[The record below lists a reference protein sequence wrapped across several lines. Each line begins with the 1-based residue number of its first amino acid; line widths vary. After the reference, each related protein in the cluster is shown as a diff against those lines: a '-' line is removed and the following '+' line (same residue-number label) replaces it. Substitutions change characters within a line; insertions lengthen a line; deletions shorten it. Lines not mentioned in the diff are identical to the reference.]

1 MADIIAMRLHDVV
14 LCNCGSEVP
23 QSNQHVLHRSSSQIL
38 CPSCRDAEAAEGA
51 LLTRRT
57 LTELVADER
66 GYALHRRT
74 LPENGAKVDHLFIGA
89 AGVFVIDLVHVPD
102 AEVAVMR
109 TRGRFGPGSSVLT
122 VAGSRATHLVDGVH
136 AKCAEVAAGLGDLD
150 QGEVPVIP
158 VLCFV
163 DAQLPRRA
171 KNRRFGNVRLAS
183 ALNLADEVGA
193 EGPLDGDRRFALA
206 MSLVSFLPSPA

>member
-14 LCNCGSEVP
+14 LCNCGAEVP
-23 QSNQHVLHRSSSQIL
+23 QSNKPVLHRSSRQIQ
-38 CPSCRDAEAAEGA
+38 CPSCRDAEVAESA
-51 LLTRRT
+51 LIARRT

-74 LPENGAKVDHLFIGA
+74 LPENGARVDHLFIGA

-102 AEVAVMR
+102 ADVAVTR
-109 TRGRFGPGSSVLT
+109 TRGRFGPGTSVLT
-122 VAGSRATHLVDGVH
+122 VAGSRATHLVDAVH
-136 AKCAEVAAGLGDLD
+136 AQCAEVADGLDDLG

-183 ALNLADEVGA
+183 ALNLAEEVGV
-193 EGPLDGDRRFALA
+193 EGAFDGDRRFALA
-206 MSLVSFLPSPA
+206 MALVSFLPSPA

>member
-14 LCNCGSEVP
+14 LCNCGAEVP
-23 QSNQHVLHRSSSQIL
+23 PSNQHVLHRSSRQIQ
-38 CPSCRDAEAAEGA
+38 CPSCHDSEAAESA
-51 LLTRRT
+51 LTTRRT

-66 GYALHRRT
+66 GYALHNRV
-74 LPENGAKVDHLFIGA
+74 LPENDTKVDHLFVGPS
-89 AGVFVIDLVHVPD
+89 GVFVIDVVHAPD
-102 AEVAVMR
+102 AEVSVVR
-109 TRGRFGPGSSVLT
+109 TRGRFAPGSDVLT
-122 VAGSRATHLVDGVH
+122 VGGSRATQLVDAVH
-136 AKCAEVAAGLGDLD
+136 AQSAEVAAALADLG

-171 KNRRFGNVRLAS
+171 KNRRFGKLRLAS
-183 ALNLADEVGA
+183 APSLVDEVGI
-193 EGPLDGDRRFALA
+193 EGPFDGDRRFALA

>member
-14 LCNCGSEVP
+14 LCNCGAEVP
-23 QSNQHVLHRSSSQIL
+23 SSDQRVLHRSSKQIL
-38 CPSCRDAEAAEGA
+38 CPSCRDAEADEGA

-74 LPENGAKVDHLFIGA
+74 LPHIGARVDHLFVGA
-89 AGVFVIDLVHVPD
+89 SGVFVIDLVHAPD
-102 AEVAVMR
+102 AEVSVMR
-109 TRGRFGPGSSVLT
+109 TRGRFAPGTEVLT
-122 VAGSRATHLVDGVH
+122 VAGSRATHLVDAVQ
-136 AKCAEVAAGLGDLD
+136 AQCAEVADGLADLGPS
-150 QGEVPVIP
+150 QVPVIP

-163 DAQLPRRA
+163 DAQLPRRSR
-171 KNRRFGNVRLAS
+171 NRRFGNVRLTSSAS
-183 ALNLADEVGA
+183 LAEEVGV
-193 EGPLDGDRRFALA
+193 EGPLDGDGRFALA

>member
-14 LCNCGSEVP
+14 LCNCGAEVP
-23 QSNQHVLHRSSSQIL
+23 QSNQHVLHRSSRQIL
-38 CPSCRDAEAAEGA
+38 CPSCRDAETAESA
-51 LLTRRT
+51 LTTRRT

-66 GYALHRRT
+66 AR
-74 LPENGAKVDHLFIGA
+74 VDHLFIGA
-89 AGVFVIDLVHVPD
+89 SGVFVIDLVHVPD
-102 AEVAVMR
+102 ADVAVMR
-109 TRGRFGPGSSVLT
+109 TRGRFGPGASVLT
-122 VAGSRATHLVDGVH
+122 VAGSRATHLVDAVH
-136 AKCAEVAAGLGDLD
+136 AQCAEVTAGLDDLG

-171 KNRRFGNVRLAS
+171 KNRRFGNVRLTS
-183 ALNLADEVGA
+183 ALNLTDEVGA

-206 MSLVSFLPSPA
+206 MSLVSFLPYPA

>member
-14 LCNCGSEVP
+14 LCNCGAEIP
-23 QSNQHVLHRSSSQIL
+23 QGNQRVLHRPSREIL
-38 CPSCRDAEAAEGA
+38 CPSCREAEADEGA
-51 LLTRRT
+51 LITRRT

-74 LPENGAKVDHLFIGA
+74 LPENGIRVDHLFVGA
-89 AGVFVIDLVHVPD
+89 SGVFVIDLVHAPD
-102 AEVAVMR
+102 ADVAVMR
-109 TRGRFGPGSSVLT
+109 RRGRYGPGTSVLT
-122 VAGSRATHLVDGVH
+122 VGGSRATHLVDAVQ
-136 AKCAEVAAGLGDLD
+136 AQSAEVAAGLDDLG

-171 KNRRFGNVRLAS
+171 RNRRFGTVRLAS
-183 ALNLADEVGA
+183 ALNLADEVGV
-193 EGPLDGDRRFALA
+193 EGPFDGDRRFALA
-206 MSLVSFLPSPA
+206 MSLVSFLRSSA